1 MTLRVSLVPLG
12 RVEARLIA
20 GLAEAL
26 AGAGFEAQ
34 VLAARA
40 LAPEAF
46 DAERGQWRAEPLLA
60 LLAEEPGQR
69 VLGVTEHDLYAAGL
83 SFVFGIAQCPG
94 RTALISLARLGEGGD
109 EAVLLERARK
119 EAVHELGHASGL
131 GHCADPRCVMHLSNR
146 LADTDLKH
154 AEPCP
159 RCAEAL
165 HGEDVRLL
173 VTARGFGTVRDAR
186 RALREAVPGARI
198 LGTGFVGIL
207 VVETRGDAHALAARV
222 AETAHAGGIG
232 RVMLVL
238 ADVES
243 ERQPIE
249 AAAVALGR
257 HRIRPGESFCFRLH
271 KRGAHGLAE
280 TSLALEREIGG
291 AVWTALRER
300 DGKDPRVDLA
310 RPDVTLSAEVL
321 GPRTLLCLRRRA
333 WLHEPASSHA

>member
-1 MTLRVSLVPLG
+1 MTLRLSLVPLG
-12 RVEARLIA
+12 RVEARVVA
-20 GLAEAL
+20 SLAEAL
-26 AGAGFEAQ
+26 AGAGFEAH

-46 DAERGQWRAEPLLA
+46 DADRGQWRAEPLLA

-83 SFVFGIAQCPG
+83 SFVFGLAQCPG
-94 RTALISLARLGEGGD
+94 RTALISLARLGLDGD

-131 GHCADPRCVMHLSNR
+131 GHCADASCVMHLSNR
-146 LADTDLKH
+146 LADTDRKG

-159 RCAEAL
+159 RCTEAL
-165 HGEDVRLL
+165 HGEEVRLL

-186 RALREAVPGARI
+186 RALRDAVPGARI
-198 LGTGFVGIL
+198 LGTEFVGIL
-207 VVETRGDAHALAARV
+207 VVEARGDAHSIVARV
-222 AETAHAGGIG
+222 ADAAGAGGIG

-243 ERQPIE
+243 EREPIE

-257 HRIRPGESFCFRLH
+257 DRIRPGESFCFRLH
-271 KRGAHGLAE
+271 KRGSHGLAE
-280 TSLALEREIGG
+280 TSLTLEREIGG
-291 AVWTALRER
+291 AIWTALRER
-300 DGKDPRVDLA
+300 DVEDPRVDLA
-310 RPDVTLSAEVL
+310 SPDVTLAAEVL

-333 WLHEPASSHA
+333 WLHEAASSHP